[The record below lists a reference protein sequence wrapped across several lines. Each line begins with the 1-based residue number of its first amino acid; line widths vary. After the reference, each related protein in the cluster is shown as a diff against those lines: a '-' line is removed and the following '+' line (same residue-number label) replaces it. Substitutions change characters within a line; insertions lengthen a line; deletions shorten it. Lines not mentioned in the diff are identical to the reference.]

1 MGYRAINLGV
11 AVSMLVTVAAG
22 KTPGVQT
29 QPRLIGSRADRIQPY
44 RANPRYWQYKGK
56 PILLL
61 GGSKDDNLFQIPDLH
76 AHIDEIARV
85 GGNYIRNTMSDRR
98 DLGFEVPAFER
109 RPDGKYDL
117 DRWNPEYWRRFSEML
132 RLTYDRNIIVQIEVW
147 DRFDYWQKHWARHP
161 FNPINN
167 VNYTEA
173 ETGLGPRYDDHPANN
188 QQPFFFSTP
197 GQRPIAPLLKY
208 QQRFVDEM
216 LRRSL
221 PYPNILYCM
230 DNETAGA
237 EAWGAYWAGYI
248 RERARAMGVEACV
261 TEMWDDWNI
270 TSETHHRT
278 LDHPETYT
286 FADVSQ
292 NNQTKGQ
299 VHWDRFQTVRSRIS
313 ARPRPINT
321 VKTYGADGGPYGST
335 AEGVAR
341 WWRHLIGGAAAVRFH
356 RPITGLGLSDPAK
369 ASIKAGRLVAQH
381 VRFWQTEPQPSL
393 LRDRE
398 EDEAYVSARPEE
410 AYVVFFPRAG
420 AIGLDG
426 SAAKGALTIRW
437 VDIVRGVWGP
447 AGRAQGGQTIA
458 LKTPGDGMWAAVVTK
473 R

>member
-248 RERARAMGVEACV
+248 RE
-261 TEMWDDWNI
+261 
-270 TSETHHRT
+270 
-278 LDHPETYT
+278 
-286 FADVSQ
+286 
-292 NNQTKGQ
+292 
-299 VHWDRFQTVRSRIS
+299 
-313 ARPRPINT
+313 
-321 VKTYGADGGPYGST
+321 
-335 AEGVAR
+335 
-341 WWRHLIGGAAAVRFH
+341 
-356 RPITGLGLSDPAK
+356 
-369 ASIKAGRLVAQH
+369 
-381 VRFWQTEPQPSL
+381 
-393 LRDRE
+393 
-398 EDEAYVSARPEE
+398 
-410 AYVVFFPRAG
+410 
-420 AIGLDG
+420 
-426 SAAKGALTIRW
+426 
-437 VDIVRGVWGP
+437 
-447 AGRAQGGQTIA
+447 
-458 LKTPGDGMWAAVVTK
+458 
-473 R
+473 